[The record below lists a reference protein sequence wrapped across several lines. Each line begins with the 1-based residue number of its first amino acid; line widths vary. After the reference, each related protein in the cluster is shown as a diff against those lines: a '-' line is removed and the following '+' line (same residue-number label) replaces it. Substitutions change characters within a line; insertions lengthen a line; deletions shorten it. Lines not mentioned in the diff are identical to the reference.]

1 MTTEEKIRFIAD
13 SYGYDAQSRQCIE
26 EMAELTQAINKFW
39 RKELK
44 CGNRQLLILNS
55 PFYGDTARNLKEELA
70 DVAIMVAQME
80 HLLHTDL
87 SDIVEEKLDRQIRR
101 IQEGRDE

>member
-1 MTTEEKIRFIAD
+1 MTTEEKIRFIAN

-44 CGNRQLLILNS
+44 CEKCAIIRIDSKL
-55 PFYGDTARNLKEELA
+55 YGETARNLKEELA
-70 DVAIMVAQME
+70 DVSIMIGQME
-80 HLLHTDL
+80 YLLQMDL
-87 SDIVEEKLDRQIRR
+87 SDIIEEKLDRQIRR

>member
-1 MTTEEKIRFIAD
+1 MTTKEKIRFIAD

-39 RKELK
+39 RKSKSDCCKKEDFEL
-44 CGNRQLLILNS
+44 
-55 PFYGDTARNLKEELA
+55 ARKNIVEELA
-70 DVAIMVAQME
+70 DVQIMLFQMVYYILSANEIETAI
-80 HLLHTDL
+80 
-87 SDIVEEKLDRQIRR
+87 EEKLDRQIRR